1 MELYQAILKQQLGD
15 SPALSEDTILR
26 IVELQCYQALRKIRE
41 ILDDDTL
48 EDKECFD
55 RIEEI
60 VFLYEAMGRDGGSRH
75 DFS

>member
-60 VFLYEAMGRDGGSRH
+60 VCLYEAMGSDGGSRH

>member
-48 EDKECFD
+48 EDKE
-55 RIEEI
+55 
-60 VFLYEAMGRDGGSRH
+60 
-75 DFS
+75 

>member
-1 MELYQAILKQQLGD
+1 MVLYQDILKQQLGD

-26 IVELQCYQALRKIRE
+26 IVEMQCYQALHQIRE
-41 ILDDDTL
+41 ILDDDAL

-55 RIEEI
+55 RIERI
-60 VFLYEAMGRDGGSRH
+60 VCLYEAMGSDGGSRH